1 MKFSGVKQGLYSF
14 LKMHV
19 FLIHTSQLHVFIH
32 FSKILCYIIALILLQ
47 VWRLTNG
54 IFMQCVV
61 FFSLFRF
68 SLQERMSCQNI
79 NCRHHASTSLQYCTT
94 VLSRLSGIGLFCCWS
109 YTRLYSLPTLQPF
122 SSMTEKNRKD
132 ENAAIPAAL

>member
-47 VWRLTNG
+47 VWRLNNG

-94 VLSRLSGIGLFCCWS
+94 VLSRLTWSCIFCSSS
-109 YTRLYSLPTLQPF
+109 YSRPQPLPTLYPS
-122 SSMTEKNRKD
+122 SSMSDKNITH